1 MRGAVLAFAMVA
13 CRSAPAPTRA
23 EPEAPAAAPP
33 MQFFPLAEVLRDGIW
48 TERGP
53 HAVIGSPGGAV
64 TLLAVVDER
73 GDEVR
78 VVFEDHYTRLAG
90 WMPRNRLHPTVVEP
104 VALAGAIDGNPRE
117 EHAAV
122 LLLPG
127 VLITPLERREGRARI
142 EATDDE
148 VTATGWIDEDVL
160 GQIWV
165 AEPFPDDPP
174 ATHTLAEGAEIR
186 VAPSSDATVVAT
198 MRQYVFVA
206 VLGATDSWT
215 EVRVT
220 GSWMNVHGWVE
231 SYRVGDGGLMG
242 AGGFAP
248 FRGDMH
254 EWPDVPDGACLVEEP
269 GGEPVGV
276 LLTPR
281 ENQEPTDGG
290 AKIVVEAPWGQVT
303 VRAEE
308 AAGGWRTC
316 PLAISP

>member
-1 MRGAVLAFAMVA
+1 MRGAVLALAVVA
-13 CRSAPAPTRA
+13 CRSAPAPAATK
-23 EPEAPAAAPP
+23 PEAPAADAP

-53 HAVIGSPGGAV
+53 HAVLGSPAGAV

-73 GDEVR
+73 GEEVR
-78 VVFEDHYTRLAG
+78 VVHEDHHARVAG
-90 WMPRNRLHPTVVEP
+90 WLPRNRLHPTVVEP

-117 EHAAV
+117 THAAV

-127 VLITPLERREGRARI
+127 VLVQELERREGRVRI
-142 EATDDE
+142 EAKDDDLI
-148 VTATGWIDEDVL
+148 ATGWIDEDVL

-174 ATHTLAEGAEIR
+174 ETNILSEGTPIR
-186 VAPSSDATVVAT
+186 VSPSSDTTVVAT
-198 MRQYVFVA
+198 TQQYVYVA
-206 VLGATDSWT
+206 VVGSTDSWT

-242 AGGFAP
+242 FGGFMP
-248 FRGDMH
+248 YRGEVP
-254 EWPDVPDGACLVEEP
+254 EWPEVPAGACLVETL

-276 LLTPR
+276 LLLRR
-281 ENQEPTDGG
+281 EDQEPIDGG
-290 AKIVVEAPWGQVT
+290 AKIVVEAPWGPIT
-303 VRAEE
+303 LRAE
-308 AAGGWRTC
+308 AADGGGWRMC
-316 PLAISP
+316 PLNGP